1 MTSPP
6 SASSPGRSAP
16 APGCIPRGNID
27 LDQLE
32 TAATATL
39 ALYDKLVRS
48 VNCWLDRLDT
58 EGLSTGEGLVAFRLL
73 PQVLESLAIIRA
85 KIGEQRAE
93 EAHDVTAQMQ
103 TDLQEGV
110 APKIQ
115 ETLELLRRCR
125 KGPITLP

>member
-1 MTSPP
+1 L
-6 SASSPGRSAP
+6 
-16 APGCIPRGNID
+16 PGCIPRGNID

-110 APKIQ
+110 KRKIQ
-115 ETLELLRRCR
+115 ETLELLRRR
-125 KGPITLP
+125 FDDNNKPKAN

>member
-1 MTSPP
+1 L
-6 SASSPGRSAP
+6 
-16 APGCIPRGNID
+16 PGCIPRGNID

-73 PQVLESLAIIRA
+73 PQVLESLAVLCASSARRRRA
-85 KIGEQRAE
+85 
-93 EAHDVTAQMQ
+93 M
-103 TDLQEGV
+103 
-110 APKIQ
+110 
-115 ETLELLRRCR
+115 
-125 KGPITLP
+125 